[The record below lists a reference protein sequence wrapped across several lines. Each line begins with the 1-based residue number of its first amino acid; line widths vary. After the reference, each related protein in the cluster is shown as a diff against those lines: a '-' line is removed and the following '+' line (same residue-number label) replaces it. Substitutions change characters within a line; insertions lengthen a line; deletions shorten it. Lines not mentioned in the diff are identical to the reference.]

1 MPTDFTS
8 EKPPVLD
15 EPGYDVNEVE
25 TYAIDD
31 STPPVLPDEAVPEPC
46 QSPPSRFAGLKSAID
61 RSCGAV
67 DGFFERFTPQAAV
80 PDPAAES
87 AAAEWE
93 DDVEPKRAS
102 IWGRLCSA
110 AD

>member
-46 QSPPSRFAGLKSAID
+46 
-61 RSCGAV
+61 
-67 DGFFERFTPQAAV
+67 
-80 PDPAAES
+80 
-87 AAAEWE
+87 
-93 DDVEPKRAS
+93 
-102 IWGRLCSA
+102 
-110 AD
+110 